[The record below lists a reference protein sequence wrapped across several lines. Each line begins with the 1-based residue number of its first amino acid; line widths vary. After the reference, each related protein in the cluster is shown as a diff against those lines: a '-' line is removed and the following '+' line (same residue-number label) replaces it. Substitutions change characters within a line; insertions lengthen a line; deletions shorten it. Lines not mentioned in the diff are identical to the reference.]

1 MEIVKQI
8 QHCSSTL
15 TSVHVSHVCKQPCC
29 GGVKKWLKSEWL
41 DEKHKGEIPV
51 LFCSVYRK
59 LLGIKW
65 YQQTPKYKNSWTLHP
80 KTKNGPQPKPSMSP
94 LSLTQEEKKNGFS
107 FWPQSQLSL
116 FAVLKHGT
124 QRQELWPAE
133 PWPVAGG
140 SWTPVGG
147 WATRGWL
154 GLGLT
159 AQHCLPETCMSR
171 HAAGRQASKTP
182 LEALFCHWDHF
193 PSRSLHSLSQKAPK
207 PLTLTKSRS
216 FLPPFTSVFP
226 LSWRWES
233 FLRCWRESGR
243 DDGFNRDSEFVIV
256 HLTG

>member
-29 GGVKKWLKSEWL
+29 GVKQWLKSEWL

-140 SWTPVGG
+140 SWTPEGG

-182 LEALFCHWDHF
+182 LEALFCRWDHF

-216 FLPPFTSVFP
+216 FLPPFTSLFP
-226 LSWRWES
+226 LSWR
-233 FLRCWRESGR
+233 
-243 DDGFNRDSEFVIV
+243 
-256 HLTG
+256 